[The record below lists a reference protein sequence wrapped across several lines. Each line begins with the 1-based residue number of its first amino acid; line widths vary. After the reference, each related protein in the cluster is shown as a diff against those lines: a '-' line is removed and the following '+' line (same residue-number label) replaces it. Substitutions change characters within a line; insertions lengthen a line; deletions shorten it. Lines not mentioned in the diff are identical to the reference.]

1 MFKKK
6 KIKIFVFSFF
16 IFGLIFSAT
25 VILFYLRL
33 QSQKKETFSQTND
46 FESRDISIK
55 NAIEG
60 LPEDFP
66 IYRNSKLVTYALSD
80 DGDGK
85 SYIWETDDEVG
96 IVYEYLKSKLR
107 IEGWE
112 ISNDSS
118 TGNSSVLSF
127 EKNKIIVFLGV
138 FKGSGG
144 ERIVSVTIRT
154 D

>member
-127 EKNKIIVFLGV
+127 EKNKIIGFLGV

-144 ERIVSVTIRT
+144 ESIVSVTIRT